1 MERKFEL
8 KIGLNEEMR
17 NHFNIDTLTPFIAYV
32 EDGNLI
38 VEQCGEEVEK
48 AMDQALKDQYSE
60 GYDRGY
66 EEGGADKAV
75 EEQEEGYRRGYA
87 QGYFDAQHG
96 IAFHNENPDED
107 EEGEICPDRCIES
120 FCGDCEFY
128 DSENN
133 TCAFEE

>member
-1 MERKFEL
+1 MERRFEL
-8 KIGLNEEMR
+8 KISFDEGAR
-17 NHFNIDTLTPFIAYV
+17 NYFSIDAQTPFIAYV
-32 EDGNLI
+32 EDESLI
-38 VEQCGEEVEK
+38 VEQCGKEIAE

-60 GYDRGY
+60 GYDCGY
-66 EEGGADKAV
+66 EEGSAEKIIEGR
-75 EEQEEGYRRGYA
+75 EEGYQRGYA

-96 IAFHNENPDED
+96 IAFCSEDPDAD
-107 EEGEICPDRCIES
+107 EESEICPDECNQS

>member
-1 MERKFEL
+1 MERGFEL
-8 KIGLNEEMR
+8 KISLNEEVR
-17 NHFNIDTLTPFIAYV
+17 NHFSIDIQTPFIAYI
-32 EDGNLI
+32 EDESLI
-38 VEQCGEEVEK
+38 VEQCGEEVAI

-60 GYDRGY
+60 GYDHGY
-66 EEGGADKAV
+66 EEGSAEMIAEGR
-75 EEQEEGYRRGYA
+75 EEGYRRGYA

-107 EEGEICPDRCIES
+107 EEGEICPDECIGS

-128 DSENN
+128 DLKNN